1 MQPRWCWGR
10 KGAAGWWGEDVLGQL
25 ASPRIHIPP
34 EPVQVALLGSRDSA
48 AVMVEVMLEQDGVL
62 TGEGSVDTHA
72 GRRPHS
78 LVVEGTAALFVA
90 VFGGAVPHVR
100 LPTSEI
106 SETGGGGRVP
116 PCWLRGEPRR
126 FAQVT

>member
-1 MQPRWCWGR
+1 M
-10 KGAAGWWGEDVLGQL
+10 LGQVV
-25 ASPRIHIPP
+25 SPRIHVLP

-48 AVMVEVMLEQDGVL
+48 DVMVEVTLERDGVL

-72 GRRPHS
+72 GRRS
-78 LVVEGTAALFVA
+78 RGLVVEGTAALFVA

-106 SETGGGGRVP
+106 SETGGRGRVP
-116 PCWLRGEPRR
+116 PCWLRGEPRC
-126 FAQVT
+126 FAQVTEFP